1 MIRSMTGFGSAEIHC
16 DEWTVRVECRS
27 VNHKELQLT
36 FRMPDAFR
44 LKEIELRR
52 LVEARIRRGHAYVV
66 LTCRPRVGQAENMVN
81 EKAVREY
88 VEMLKGVAEAAD
100 VPFQADLASLMRA
113 PGVLKDVTTDED
125 LRDQLWPDVLAG
137 CEQALDGLLEMRVTE
152 GGNLAGQLREL
163 CDGMTARIDA
173 IAGGLGDAVAEYRDR
188 LRERLKRLLE
198 GVDTPV
204 SEDALA
210 RETAYYAERSDVS
223 EEIERLRSHL
233 AQMAEALDG
242 SDEPVGRKME
252 FLGQEMLRE
261 ANTMAAKIPA
271 GDQVAEVLELKGDV
285 ERLREQA
292 RNVE

>member
-1 MIRSMTGFGSAEIHC
+1 MIRSMTGFGSAERHC
-16 DEWTVRVECRS
+16 EQWTVRVECRS
-27 VNHKELQLT
+27 VNHKELQVT

-52 LVEARIRRGHAYVV
+52 LVEARMRRGHAYVV
-66 LTCRPRVGQAENMVN
+66 LTCQPRAGQSQSMVN
-81 EKAVREY
+81 EKAVRDY

-100 VPFQADLASLMRA
+100 IPFRMDLASLIRA
-113 PGVLKDVTTDED
+113 PGVMKDMATDED
-125 LRDQLWPDVLAG
+125 LRDDLWPDVLAA

-152 GGNLAGQLREL
+152 GENLARQLRGL

-173 IAGGLGDAVAEYRDR
+173 VAGGLGDAVAEYRDR
-188 LRERLKRLLE
+188 LAARLQRLLE

-204 SEDALA
+204 SEEALA

-242 SDEPVGRKME
+242 GDEPVGRKME

-271 GDQVAEVLELKGDV
+271 GELVAEVLELKGDV

>member
-1 MIRSMTGFGSAEIHC
+1 MIRSMTGFGSAELHR
-16 DEWTVRVECRS
+16 DQWTVRVECRS

-52 LVEARIRRGHAYVV
+52 LVEARMRRGHAYVV
-66 LTCRPRVGQAENMVN
+66 LTCQARAGQSANMVN
-81 EKAVREY
+81 EKAVRDY

-100 VPFQADLASLMRA
+100 IPFQADLASLMRA
-113 PGVLKDVTTDED
+113 PGVMKDMATDED
-125 LRDQLWPDVLAG
+125 LRDELWPDVLAA
-137 CEQALDGLLEMRVTE
+137 CTQALDGLLEMRATE
-152 GGNLAGQLREL
+152 GENLARQLRDL

-173 IAGGLGDAVAEYRDR
+173 VAGGLGDAVADYRDR
-188 LRERLKRLLE
+188 LAARLQRLLE

-204 SEDALA
+204 SEEALA

-242 SDEPVGRKME
+242 GDEPVGRRME